1 MTPCLERRFLELR
14 WWVPPVDLVNDHEIG
29 RIDVYAF
36 RSAHVGKVAAVQ
48 VSLES
53 VARHLSYALNMVER
67 PTPPLV
73 RMETEVVESSV
84 DRVRGPIEVTGKLY
98 ASDQPD
104 ALTEVPVL
112 QLCPGLLAPSDV
124 HSGRRPGLPKCLEM
138 AEDGVERWIRPPAEG
153 IPAALA
159 APAGEPLPFFG

>member
-1 MTPCLERRFLELR
+1 LR
-14 WWVPPVDLVNDHEIG
+14 WWVPPVDLIDDEQVSG
-29 RIDVYAF
+29 IDVHAF

-53 VARHLSYALNMVER
+53 VARHLGYALNMVER

-73 RMETEVVESSV
+73 RMEPKVVEPSV
-84 DRVRGPIEVTGKLY
+84 DRVRGPIEVAGKLD

-104 ALTEVPVL
+104 TFTEIPVL
-112 QLCPGLLAPSDV
+112 HFGPGLLATSNV
-124 HSGRRPGLPKCLEM
+124 HSGRRPGLPKGLEM
-138 AEDGVERWIRPPAEG
+138 PQDGVEGWIRPPAQM

-159 APAGEPLPFFG
+159 PPAGEPLPFFG